1 MTATSTISV
10 SDLTKSYGTRNALDR
25 LSLTV
30 ERGSRTVVLGYNGV
44 GKSTLLEIIATL
56 RTPTSGTVTVEG
68 HDTVTHAREARRLIG
83 LTPQANALDP
93 LATPTEVLTFQGVAL
108 GLDRRVAARRTRNLL
123 ELFGLQDQHRTQ
135 ISKLSGGTRRKVDL
149 AVALVSEP
157 PIVILD
163 EPTTGLDPLS
173 RLEFWNELRRLNQN
187 DRTLL
192 ISTQDLHEADVLAT
206 DVVVLR
212 DGAVTAQGSPESLK
226 RWVGERTLTLG
237 LTDELTTQTFL
248 TSSRAPFRAETDEPR
263 TVRLALSSDPE
274 ALKTA
279 LDDIGQFARG
289 IEEFRLTEPSLDDVF
304 VALAAR
310 GRGPEH
316 LR

>member
-1 MTATSTISV
+1 MATDPAIV
-10 SDLTKSYGTRNALDR
+10 VNDLTKSYGARNALDQ

-30 ERGSRTVVLGYNGV
+30 ERGSRTVVLGHNGA

-56 RTPTSGTVTVEG
+56 RTPTSGTVTVDG
-68 HDTVTHAREARRLIG
+68 HDTVTQAREARRLIG

-93 LATPTEVLTFQGVAL
+93 LATPTEVLDFQGVAL
-108 GLDRRVAARRTRNLL
+108 GLGRPAAARRTRELL
-123 ELFGLQDQHRTQ
+123 ELFGLGEQRRTR

-157 PIVILD
+157 PVVILD

-173 RLEFWNELRRLNQN
+173 RLEFWTELRRLNQN
-187 DRTLL
+187 DRTFL

-206 DVVVLR
+206 DIVVLR
-212 DGAVTAQGSPESLK
+212 DGAVAAQGSPESLK

-237 LTDELTTQTFL
+237 LTDEPTAQEFL
-248 TSSRAPFRAETDEPR
+248 SRARALFRAEPGEPR
-263 TVRLALSSDPE
+263 TVRLALSGDPD
-274 ALKTA
+274 ALRTA
-279 LDDIGQFARG
+279 LDDIGRSAGG
-289 IEEFRLTEPSLDDVF
+289 IEEIRLTEPSLDDVF

-310 GRGPEH
+310 
-316 LR
+316 